1 MGPSRTSL
9 RFVVGTALL
18 TAAGT
23 SSLAGC
29 DKPAVNTPDPNA
41 PSINT
46 PPERPE
52 DKDVNP
58 GEGPIVNTAAPTPD
72 PEKQPEPG
80 PPDPSLVINTPPDP
94 EPEPPTVNIVNQ
106 PPTKKPPPADKRPK
120 KYVNT
125 APDDKPK

>member
-72 PEKQPEPG
+72 PEPG
-80 PPDPSLVINTPPDP
+80 PPDPSLVVNTPGDQAV
-94 EPEPPTVNIVNQ
+94 EPATVNIVSQ
-106 PPTKKPPPADKRPK
+106 PPTTKPPAEKRSK
-120 KYVNT
+120 KIVNT
-125 APDDKPK
+125 LPDDKPK